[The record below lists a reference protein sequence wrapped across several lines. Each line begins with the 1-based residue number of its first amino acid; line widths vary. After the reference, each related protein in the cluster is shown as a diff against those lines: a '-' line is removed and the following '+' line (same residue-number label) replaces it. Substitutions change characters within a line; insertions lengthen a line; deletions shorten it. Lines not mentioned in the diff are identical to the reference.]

1 MSAILV
7 TREISGSCL
16 SAEIAVDALVIAVE
30 GAGYILGIF
39 VGYISHIEE
48 NVKSALFECN
58 GFFHCV
64 AKISILFTIP
74 SMSDTSTSLSPIL
87 PTEGLHVVHLF
98 YRVEQE
104 AWQYLES
111 ADRRKRR
118 DQLAKLVREMQ
129 GLPGTQLLPYS
140 VVSPKADLGFMLLT
154 PDLQVADR
162 CSKLLGEALGAGM
175 LTPVFSWLSMT
186 ERSEYTTSEE
196 EYSIEL
202 KQEGVEPGTPEFTNK
217 IAEFHDRMEKYMRRR
232 VFPELPEAQEWPV
245 FCFYPMSKRRQHQ
258 LNWYALSFE
267 DRKRLMGG
275 HAKIG
280 RTYSGR
286 VLQLITGS
294 TGLDDM
300 EWGVTLF
307 AKTTSE
313 IKAIVYEMRF
323 DVVSSHY
330 AEFGEFFIG
339 IRMDIPDLCNRLNL

>member
-1 MSAILV
+1 
-7 TREISGSCL
+7 
-16 SAEIAVDALVIAVE
+16 
-30 GAGYILGIF
+30 
-39 VGYISHIEE
+39 
-48 NVKSALFECN
+48 
-58 GFFHCV
+58 
-64 AKISILFTIP
+64 
-74 SMSDTSTSLSPIL
+74 MSDSLTSLNPIL
-87 PTEGLHVVHLF
+87 PTEGRHVLHLF
-98 YRVEQE
+98 YSMEQE
-104 AWQYLES
+104 PWSYLEA
-111 ADRRKRR
+111 ADRHKRR
-118 DQLAKLVREMQ
+118 DGMAKIVRDIQ
-129 GLPGTQLLPYS
+129 ALPDTQLLPYS
-140 VVSPKADLGFMLLT
+140 VVGPKADLGFMLVT

-162 CSKLLGEALGAGM
+162 CSKLLGEGLGAGM
-175 LTPVFSWLSMT
+175 LTPAFSWLSMT
-186 ERSEYTTSEE
+186 ERSEYTTSEA
-196 EYSIEL
+196 EYSAEL
-202 KQEGVEPGTPEFTNK
+202 KAEGIDPETPEFASK

-232 VFPELPEAQEWPV
+232 VVPELPDAQEWPV
-245 FCFYPMSKRRQHQ
+245 FCFYPMSKRRLPQ
-258 LNWYALSFE
+258 LNWYALPFE
-267 DRKRLMGG
+267 DRKRLMAG

>member
-1 MSAILV
+1 MSEPTTNLPA
-7 TREISGSCL
+7 
-16 SAEIAVDALVIAVE
+16 
-30 GAGYILGIF
+30 
-39 VGYISHIEE
+39 
-48 NVKSALFECN
+48 
-58 GFFHCV
+58 
-64 AKISILFTIP
+64 
-74 SMSDTSTSLSPIL
+74 IL

-104 AWQYLES
+104 AWQYLDPSE
-111 ADRRKRR
+111 RRKRR
-118 DQLAKLVREMQ
+118 EYLEKLVKQ
-129 GLPGTQLLPYS
+129 IQSLPDTQLLPYS

-162 CSKLLGEALGAGM
+162 SSKMLGEALGAGM
-175 LTPVFSWLSMT
+175 LSPTFSWLSMT
-186 ERSEYTTSEE
+186 ERSEYMTSEA
-196 EYSIEL
+196 EYSAEL
-202 KQEGVEPGTPEFTNK
+202 KAEGIDPETTEFAAK
-217 IAEFHDRMEKYMRRR
+217 IADFHDRMEKYMRRR
-232 VFPELPEAQEWPV
+232 VYPELPEPQEWPV
-245 FCFYPMSKRRQHQ
+245 FCFYPMSKRRLHQ
-258 LNWYALSFE
+258 LNWYALPFE

-280 RTYSGR
+280 RTYAGR

-339 IRMDIPDLCNRLNL
+339 IRMEIPDLCNRLNL